1 MNISLIIIFVILALV
16 GTAVLWLMTPLS
28 DREKKHL
35 AGKAMKKTSNLK
47 RFMNDAYVAV
57 EKARMTEDVYDYLT
71 SYMEELIRL
80 LRKIQN
86 DEELNHICN
95 YIDRVKECDAALEK
109 EYNEIVKWM
118 AAEEKYYFDFNP
130 AVTRIKDAGDL
141 LLLTAIDVRAYLKT
155 KTEYD

>member
-1 MNISLIIIFVILALV
+1 MNIPLIIIFVILALV
-16 GTAVLWLMTPLS
+16 GMVILWLVTPLS
-28 DREKKHL
+28 DREKKYL
-35 AGKAMKKTSNLK
+35 ARKAMKTSNLK

-71 SYMEELIRL
+71 SYMRELIRL

-109 EYNEIVKWM
+109 EYNEIMKWM
-118 AAEEKYYFDFNP
+118 DAEEKYYFDFNP
-130 AVTRIKDAGDL
+130 AVSHIKDAGDL
-141 LLLTAIDVRAYLKT
+141 LLLTAIDVRAYIKA
-155 KTEYD
+155 KTECD